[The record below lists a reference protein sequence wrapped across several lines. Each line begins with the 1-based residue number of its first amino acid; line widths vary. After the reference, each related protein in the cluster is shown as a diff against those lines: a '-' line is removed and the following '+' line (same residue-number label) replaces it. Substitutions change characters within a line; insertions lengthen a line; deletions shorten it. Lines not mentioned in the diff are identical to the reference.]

1 MGVTDGH
8 ISASY
13 FKMTN
18 QTEHNYLKR
27 ILRGDIEAFSYFVDT
42 YKHMAFTIAVRIVQN
57 REDAEDIVQE
67 SFIKCFHSLGNFKGD
82 SKFSTWLYRIVYHS
96 ALDVVRSQ
104 KRSLDIQPLE
114 MHDLKIESDLSNVL
128 EQLMNQQTSELIKD
142 AIKAL
147 NPQQQTIITLY
158 YYDCLSLK
166 EIAEIV
172 GIGVSAV
179 KINLFRARK
188 RLYLLLIDHVE
199 FENRKR

>member
-1 MGVTDGH
+1 
-8 ISASY
+8 Y

-104 KRSLDIQPLE
+104 KRSLDIQ
-114 MHDLKIESDLSNVL
+114 DRKS
-128 EQLMNQQTSELIKD
+128 TR
-142 AIKAL
+142 L
-147 NPQQQTIITLY
+147 N
-158 YYDCLSLK
+158 S
-166 EIAEIV
+166 
-172 GIGVSAV
+172 SHV
-179 KINLFRARK
+179 KISYAVFCLK
-188 RLYLLLIDHVE
+188 KKKKI
-199 FENRKR
+199 